1 MIKNNIEL
9 NNYLEVIK
17 DETILGIDTEFRRVD
32 SYFPELC
39 LIQIATEKQ
48 LECIDVL
55 LIPNLEPLFEKLY
68 DSQTKWIVHSARQD
82 IEALY
87 FLSNR
92 VPSVIFDTQIAA
104 SFLNFP
110 LQISYQSLT
119 EKIQNVLLEKKHTR
133 FDWRKRP
140 LPIDVLQYALDDV
153 KYLIPIYNQLSN
165 ELIKYKKLEWAEEE
179 FEYLLEIDT
188 YKPNLRQIIKK
199 TKGISKISSKN
210 KENAIKLVLWRES
223 IAQKKNKPRKWIMS
237 DKKLICYANGNN
249 KLPSSS
255 LNEYKK
261 FLKTNKKE
269 FNFEDLIKVQ
279 KPLSDKE
286 VLIRNKLKKQINA
299 LSLECNIPSELICTS
314 KNLTNF
320 IRGKDLVTINK
331 GWRSKIFKL

>member
-1 MIKNNIEL
+1 LIKNNIEL

-39 LIQIATEKQ
+39 LIQIATEEQ
-48 LECIDVL
+48 IECIDVL
-55 LIPNLEPLFEKLY
+55 SILNLDPLFEKLY
-68 DSQTKWIVHSARQD
+68 ADQIKWVVHSARQD

-87 FLSNR
+87 FLSKR
-92 VPSVIFDTQIAA
+92 VPNTIFDTQIAA

-110 LQISYQSLT
+110 LQVSYQSLT
-119 EKIQNVLLEKKHTR
+119 ERLQNVFLEKKHTR

-140 LPIDVLQYALDDV
+140 LPSDVLQYALDDV

-188 YKPNLRQIIKK
+188 YEPNLRQIIKK

-223 IAQKKNKPRKWIMS
+223 IAQKKNKPRKWIIS
-237 DKKLICYANGNN
+237 DEKLISYANGNN

-255 LNEYKK
+255 LNEYKN

-286 VLIRNKLKKQINA
+286 VLIKNKLKKQINA
-299 LSLECNIPSELICTS
+299 LSLEYKIPSELICTS

>member
-39 LIQIATEKQ
+39 LIQIATEDHI
-48 LECIDVL
+48 ECIDVL

-68 DSQTKWIVHSARQD
+68 NSQTKWIVHSARQD

-87 FLSNR
+87 FLSKR
-92 VPSVIFDTQIAA
+92 VPNTIFDTQIAA

-110 LQISYQSLT
+110 LQVSYQSLT
-119 EKIQNVLLEKKHTR
+119 ERLQNVFLEKKHTR

-140 LPIDVLQYALDDV
+140 LPSDVLQYALDDV

-179 FEYLLEIDT
+179 FECLLEIDT

-223 IAQKKNKPRKWIMS
+223 IAQKKNKPRKWIIS
-237 DKKLICYANGNN
+237 DEKLISYANGNN
-249 KLPSSS
+249 KLPLSS
-255 LNEYKK
+255 LNEYKN

-286 VLIRNKLKKQINA
+286 VLTKNKLKGQIKM
-299 LSLECNIPSELICTS
+299 LSLEYNIPSELICTS
-314 KNLTNF
+314 INLTNF

>member
-1 MIKNNIEL
+1 LIKTDIQL
-9 NNYLEVIK
+9 SHYLDDIK
-17 DETILGIDTEFRRVD
+17 DETLLALDTEFRRVD

-39 LIQIATEKQ
+39 LIQIATEDQ
-48 LECIDVL
+48 IVCIDVL
-55 LIPNLEPLFEKLY
+55 SILNLEPLFEKLY

-87 FLSNR
+87 FLSKR
-92 VPSVIFDTQIAA
+92 VPNTIFDTQIAA

-110 LQISYQSLT
+110 LQVSYQSLT
-119 EKIQNVLLEKKHTR
+119 ERLQNVFLEKKHTR

-140 LPIDVLQYALDDV
+140 LPSDVLQYALDDV

-223 IAQKKNKPRKWIMS
+223 IAQKKNKPRKWIIS
-237 DKKLICYANGNN
+237 DEKLISYANGNN
-249 KLPSSS
+249 KLSSNS
-255 LNEYKK
+255 LNQYQK
-261 FLKTNKKE
+261 FLKTNKTRPDLE
-269 FNFEDLIKVQ
+269 NLIKVQ

-286 VLIRNKLKKQINA
+286 VLIKTKLKEQINA
-299 LSLECNIPSELICTS
+299 LSLEYNIPSELICTS
-314 KNLTNF
+314 KNLVNF
-320 IRGKDLVTINK
+320 IRGEDLVTINK

>member
-1 MIKNNIEL
+1 MIKNDIEL
-9 NNYLEVIK
+9 NNYLKVIK

-39 LIQIATEKQ
+39 LIQIATEDQ
-48 LECIDVL
+48 IECIDVL
-55 LIPNLEPLFEKLY
+55 SILNLEPLFKKLY
-68 DSQTKWIVHSARQD
+68 DAQTKWIVHSARQD

-87 FLSNR
+87 FLSKK
-92 VPSVIFDTQIAA
+92 VPNAIFDTQIAA

-140 LPIDVLQYALDDV
+140 LPSDVLQYALDDV

-188 YKPNLRQIIKK
+188 YEPNLRQIIKK

-223 IAQKKNKPRKWIMS
+223 IALKKNKPRKWIIS
-237 DKKLICYANGNN
+237 DEKLISYANGNN
-249 KLPSSS
+249 KLLSSS
-255 LNEYKK
+255 LNQYKN

-286 VLIRNKLKKQINA
+286 VLIKNKLKKQINT
-299 LSLECNIPSELICTS
+299 LSLEFNIPSELICTS

-320 IRGKDLVTINK
+320 IRGEDLETINK